1 MSQEIGF
8 RHNSTEL
15 YESRKNPTMSET
27 VILQRGDVCL
37 MAVQL
42 HSNLVVGP
50 IYYLIVILAPET
62 GR

>member
-1 MSQEIGF
+1 M
-8 RHNSTEL
+8 
-15 YESRKNPTMSET
+15 
-27 VILQRGDVCL
+27 VVW
-37 MAVQL
+37 L

>member
-1 MSQEIGF
+1 
-8 RHNSTEL
+8 
-15 YESRKNPTMSET
+15 
-27 VILQRGDVCL
+27 

-62 GR
+62 ER

>member
-1 MSQEIGF
+1 M
-8 RHNSTEL
+8 
-15 YESRKNPTMSET
+15 
-27 VILQRGDVCL
+27 V
-37 MAVQL
+37 VQL